1 MFHNNSSIAR
11 HIYTGQIERYTPPPP
26 RTCPWNMA
34 AQRITHLSTKK
45 RRGIT
50 DAVMQYL
57 GWLLGFSESQKESM
71 RNASLI
77 LNQVILPLS
86 EVISHGRGK
95 GSV

>member
-1 MFHNNSSIAR
+1 
-11 HIYTGQIERYTPPPP
+11 
-26 RTCPWNMA
+26 MA